1 MVGINIPLQLALS
14 ALFFYLL
21 ALSTLSALLF
31 HIDTTTYV
39 DIIVAGI
46 SSLMVQTILLAAQ
59 PLSMYKKK
67 KEWTDD
73 ESYSEVEDVL

>member
-21 ALSTLSALLF
+21 ALSTLSALFF
-31 HIDTTTYV
+31 HINMTTCV

-46 SSLMVQTILLAAQ
+46 SSLMSQPILPENNMLF
-59 PLSMYKKK
+59 MNKKK

>member
-1 MVGINIPLQLALS
+1 MVGINIPLQLTLS
-14 ALFFYLL
+14 ALFFHLL

-31 HIDTTTYV
+31 HIGTTTCV

-46 SSLMVQTILLAAQ
+46 SSLMSQPILPENNMLF
-59 PLSMYKKK
+59 MNKKK